1 MWLPGK
7 VKEIE
12 IWRLASV
19 IIKGQ
24 SNHES
29 PAEKKK
35 EKEKNSRL
43 CQAVV
48 RERCEDGRMSKR
60 CSVPVL
66 KVEEGT
72 H

>member
-35 EKEKNSRL
+35 RKRKKFS
-43 CQAVV
+43 A
-48 RERCEDGRMSKR
+48 MSG
-60 CSVPVL
+60 C
-66 KVEEGT
+66 G
-72 H
+72 